1 LLIVPNIFNG
11 NNVCGFCHGQS
22 SYLKGTRNY
31 CITYRKS
38 FTVPTCALGYA
49 DADFGSDPNDRI
61 SYTGYAFI
69 VNGGTVS
76 WTSHK
81 QATVAHSTMEAEYMA
96 LSDASREAIARK
108 QFFQELKIPSSFMPV
123 TILSDN
129 QSALEIAENP
139 ANYRKAKHIDI
150 RYHAIRH
157 HLRNGKIDVDYI
169 PSQAQAADIF
179 TKALGPLQH
188 QRCVELLGLR
198 NTYDI

>member
-1 LLIVPNIFNG
+1 
-11 NNVCGFCHGQS
+11 
-22 SYLKGTRNY
+22 
-31 CITYRKS
+31 
-38 FTVPTCALGYA
+38 
-49 DADFGSDPNDRI
+49 
-61 SYTGYAFI
+61 
-69 VNGGTVS
+69 
-76 WTSHK
+76 
-81 QATVAHSTMEAEYMA
+81 MEAEYMA

-157 HLRNGKIDVDYI
+157 YLRNGKIDVDYI
-169 PSQAQAADIF
+169 PSEAQAADIF